1 MTCKA
6 SITQSAL
13 EGRNKVSVVDL
24 NLGNIPDEMIDID
37 VLPLR
42 QYFDSVA
49 WKHLHQI
56 SKPLSLF
63 SCSLS
68 LQSNF
73 FIIIDC

>member
-6 SITQSAL
+6 SIAQSAL
-13 EGRNKVSVVDL
+13 EGRNNKVSVVDL

-42 QYFDSVA
+42 HDSVA
-49 WKHLHQI
+49 WKHLQQI
-56 SKPLSLF
+56 SRPLSLF

-68 LQSNF
+68 LQSKF
-73 FIIIDC
+73 C

>member
-1 MTCKA
+1 M
-6 SITQSAL
+6 
-13 EGRNKVSVVDL
+13 SVVDS

-68 LQSNF
+68 LQSF
-73 FIIIDC
+73 LFIIDC